1 MSVTVTIN
9 GENRNANVTAETSIS
24 IQKTLGEPWTCEL
37 GTFSLDG
44 EVDGFTGDGAV
55 QQWELSRIPV
65 NIPGVTVGGVAKT
78 VGLYGVDTGKEFY
91 WELGTRNLYQEAGDP
106 PIASPIAI
114 EADLGTWYP
123 SVGQTLV
130 IQQTHGVS
138 YEIAGDGSTQQ
149 FTLPQI
155 PNDIQ
160 SLVFNNFLPQTFG
173 EYGVDTGKQWYID
186 YGTGILYQEPG
197 DPPLTGVDTLG
208 VGYDYL
214 VTVFAGV
221 IRSVKR
227 MKDRADSPALK
238 CSVSATDYNHILER
252 RLAGN
257 REWSNTNDNAIVT
270 DLHTDYLVDEGV
282 DLATGTAVDVAS
294 FRAAYDTLAGAF
306 GELAKLGSKR
316 FWIDTSKTLRFI
328 APVVGSAPFDIPSG
342 ASNISTLEVTETD
355 EDYCNVVVV
364 RSAQTITDT
373 EPESFTG
380 DGTSTTFELSKPV
393 ASAPSITVNG
403 TVQSVGVYGVDTD
416 KDWLWEQGSKQIRQK
431 DGETELSS
439 SDTLTVSYS
448 SIEQVF
454 FTAEN
459 TAEIAARSAKEGG
472 TGRYEKLYELDRLL
486 SRTDAQSAA
495 DAILAERST
504 IPLQAS
510 YRTSDYLESEAKNL
524 QPGQVQAILI
534 DGWAS
539 QQNEYL
545 IRDVRIDSIGL
556 PASNDWQ
563 FVYTVEAFWGSVTK
577 TLLAWFRELSS
588 GPSSGGSS
596 GAAAFVEGEQIHF
609 FLGGCEAV
617 PQGTD
622 IAPHRP
628 VLHRAGQPWELSSD
642 CKIAPTSNLVFNVQY
657 SNDLGV
663 TWASIFAGGSA
674 THSSGVNGPIFI
686 TDFAVDLAFDHGTKF
701 RVNVTSAGA
710 AEGWALKLTTKGRAN
725 AAPGTTIAAA
735 LTT

>member
-1 MSVTVTIN
+1 MSLTITIN
-9 GENRNANVTAETSIS
+9 GENRNANITAETSIS

-44 EVDGFTGDGAV
+44 EVDGFTGDGAA

-65 NIPGVTVGGVAKT
+65 NIPGVTVGGVAQT
-78 VGLYGVDTGKEFY
+78 VGIYGLDTGKDFY
-91 WELGTRNLYQEAGDP
+91 WELGTRNLYQDSGATPVG
-106 PIASPIAI
+106 ASVAI
-114 EADLGTWYP
+114 GADLGTWYP

-130 IQQTHGVS
+130 IQQTSGVS
-138 YEIAGDGSTQQ
+138 YQITGDGTTQT

-155 PNDIQ
+155 PSALLALTYN
-160 SLVFNNFLPQTFG
+160 SSLPQTFG
-173 EYGVDTGKQWYID
+173 VYGVDTGKQWYID
-186 YGTGILYQEPG
+186 YATGILYQDPG
-197 DPPLTGVDTLG
+197 GTPLTGVDTLD

-257 REWSNTNDNAIVT
+257 REWANTTDNAIVT

-282 DLATGTAVDVAS
+282 TLSTGTAVDVAS
-294 FRAAYDTLAGAF
+294 FRAAYDTLAGAL
-306 GELAKLGSKR
+306 GELAKLGQKR
-316 FWIDTSKTLRFI
+316 FWIDTSKTLRFL

-342 ASNISTLEVTETD
+342 ASNIATLEVTETD

-431 DGETELSS
+431 DGAAELTS

-448 SIEQVF
+448 AIEQVF
-454 FTAEN
+454 FTSEN
-459 TAEIAARSAKEGG
+459 TAEIAARAAKEGG

-510 YRTSDYLESEAKNL
+510 YRTSDYLEPEAKNL
-524 QPGQVQAILI
+524 QPGQIQAILI

-563 FVYTVEAFWGSVTK
+563 FSYTVEAFWGSVTK

-596 GAAAFVEGEQIHF
+596 GAASFVEGEQFHF
-609 FLGGCEAV
+609 FLGGCDAV
-617 PQGTD
+617 PAGD
-622 IAPHRP
+622 DVSAFRP
-628 VLHRAGQPWELSSD
+628 VAHRDGQPWLLSSD
-642 CKIAPTSNLVFNVQY
+642 CKTAPTSELRFNIKY
-657 SNDLGV
+657 TNDGS
-663 TWASIFAGGSA
+663 TWASIHAGGYA
-674 THSSGVNGPIFI
+674 IHPAGQNGPIFI
-686 TDFAVDLAFDHGTKF
+686 TDFADGVGFTKGTKF
-701 RVNVTSAGA
+701 RCDVTTAGA
-710 AEGWALKLTTKGRAN
+710 AAGWALKLTTKGRAN
-725 AAPGTTIAAA
+725 TTPGTAIGAATI
-735 LTT
+735 T